1 MKPRKGIHILPSLFT
16 TGNVFCGFYSFIA
29 ALNNQYYVAAWAIVL
44 AIAFDILDGRI
55 ARMTKTTSAFGM
67 QYDSLADIIS
77 FGMAPAFLSYA
88 WVLKPFGR
96 VGWMAAFM
104 FLLCGA
110 LRLARFNVTKPDIQ
124 GQYFIGLPTPAAAAV
139 IASIIIPFEDLFGT
153 RVHPGVMVAMV
164 YILAFLMVSNIKYPA
179 FKKFEFRK
187 RVSFTR
193 FLLVILVFYI
203 LATIPKIALFMI
215 SFAYILLGPIKI
227 LLPKKTEVEGVT
239 NNVTHPPSQL

>member
-29 ALNNQYYVAAWAIVL
+29 ALNNQYYLAAWAIVL
-44 AIAFDILDGRI
+44 AIIFDFLDGRV

-96 VGWMAAFM
+96 VGWMAAFL

-139 IASIIIPFEDLFGT
+139 IASIIIAFENLFGT
-153 RVHPGVMVAMV
+153 RIHPGIMVAMV
-164 YILAFLMVSNIKYPA
+164 YSLAFLMVSNLKYPA

-193 FLLVILVFYI
+193 FLLVILVLYV
-203 LATIPKIALFMI
+203 LATIPKTALFMI
-215 SFAYILLGPIKI
+215 SFIYILLGPVKF
-227 LLPKKTEVEGVT
+227 LLPQKTESNSVV
-239 NNVTHPPSQL
+239 NNVMHPPN

>member
-29 ALNNQYYVAAWAIVL
+29 ALNDKYFIAAWAIVF
-44 AIAFDILDGRI
+44 AIIFDILDGRI

-67 QYDSLADIIS
+67 QYDSLADVIS
-77 FGMAPAFLSYA
+77 FGMAPAFLCYA

-96 VGWMAAFM
+96 VGWMAAFLY
-104 FLLCGA
+104 LLCAA
-110 LRLARFNVTKPDIQ
+110 LRLARFNTTKPDIQ
-124 GQYFIGLPTPAAAAV
+124 GQYFIGLATPAAAAV
-139 IASIIIPFEDLFGT
+139 IASIIIAFEDLFGS
-153 RVHPGVMVAMV
+153 RVHPGFMVAVV

-193 FLLVILVFYI
+193 FLLVVLVLYI
-203 LATIPKIALFMI
+203 LATIPKIALFII
-215 SFAYILLGPIKI
+215 SFGYTMFGPIGEWSSQKTNLNAVSDKI
-227 LLPKKTEVEGVT
+227 KQP
-239 NNVTHPPSQL
+239 

>member
-29 ALNNQYYVAAWAIVL
+29 ALNDKYFIAAWAIVF
-44 AIAFDILDGRI
+44 AIIFDILDGRV

-67 QYDSLADIIS
+67 QYDSLADVIS
-77 FGMAPAFLSYA
+77 FGMAPAFLCYA

-96 VGWMAAFM
+96 VGWMAAFLY
-104 FLLCGA
+104 LLCAA
-110 LRLARFNVTKPDIQ
+110 LRLARFNTTKPDIQ
-124 GQYFIGLPTPAAAAV
+124 GQYFIGLATPAAAAV
-139 IASIIIPFEDLFGT
+139 IASIIIAFEDLFGS
-153 RVHPGVMVAMV
+153 RVHPGFMVAVV

-193 FLLVILVFYI
+193 FLLVVLVLYI
-203 LATIPKIALFMI
+203 FATIPKIALFII
-215 SFAYILLGPIKI
+215 SIGYTMFGPIGEWSSQKTNLNAVSDKI
-227 LLPKKTEVEGVT
+227 KQP
-239 NNVTHPPSQL
+239 